1 MSKSVKAALLSAFVF
16 PGVGHF
22 YLKKRI
28 SGTLLAG
35 SALASLFFVIS
46 KTLESAQRIA
56 EQIQSGEGPLD
67 IAEISALLAEQ
78 PAGSDSQLFNIASAV
93 FIVAWLVGIFD
104 SYRTGRAMSKID
116 AENNY

>member
-1 MSKSVKAALLSAFVF
+1 
-16 PGVGHF
+16 
-22 YLKKRI
+22 
-28 SGTLLAG
+28 
-35 SALASLFFVIS
+35 
-46 KTLESAQRIA
+46 LESAQRIA

-104 SYRTGRAMSKID
+104 SYRTGRAMSKIA

>member
-1 MSKSVKAALLSAFVF
+1 MSNSWKAALLSAFVF

-28 SGTLLAG
+28 SGTVLAG

-56 EQIQSGEGPLD
+56 EQIQSGEGPVD

-78 PAGSDSQLFNIASAV
+78 PAGTDSQLFNIASAV
-93 FIVAWLVGIFD
+93 FVVAWLVGILG
-104 SYRTGRAMSKID
+104 SYRFGRAMSRTD
-116 AENNY
+116 AENS